1 MFLQSESQ
9 SAPNQSVLLIPKN
22 PGKSSLSDQEEE
34 EDKNVTRSRDF
45 GGHAH
50 SGDGE
55 WSVQGERGASIW
67 TPQASIQSRPFV
79 LIETRARSPQRDE
92 RVPWFDHKAKAKGV
106 QGWQPSRTW
115 MTKTMGQKMSV

>member
-67 TPQASIQSRPFV
+67 TPQASIQSLHDV
-79 LIETRARSPQRDE
+79 
-92 RVPWFDHKAKAKGV
+92 VK
-106 QGWQPSRTW
+106 
-115 MTKTMGQKMSV
+115 